1 MNGLMVHT
9 PGSQMVTLDH
19 LRNLPTP
26 EARGARHQP
35 IPHHELVDT
44 LTDQILDRGWDV
56 THTQMGTAASG
67 KRLFGTMKL
76 RGPGNM
82 DAKEMNPTLG
92 FRSSTD
98 SALSIRMVVGA
109 TVFVCDNLCFSG
121 DEFVLRRKST
131 TGLFDLPGLINGGL
145 DRFMG
150 QTIAFERDV
159 DRMKDAPLGSDEV
172 AKSRLFDIFN
182 MDVLPLHLLPKVSEL
197 YFQPDEDHTDCH
209 PRSLWGLNN
218 ACTRSIHQLKKPA
231 AKFSASQ
238 LVGRHFNSL
247 IHPEA
252 EVRLVH

>member
-9 PGSQMVTLDH
+9 PGSQMVTLDQ

-26 EARGARHQP
+26 VVLGARHQP
-35 IPHHELVDT
+35 IPHHVLMNT
-44 LTDQILDRGWDV
+44 LTDQIAARNWDV
-56 THTQMGTAASG
+56 TRTQMGTAASG

-121 DEFVLRRKST
+121 DQMILRKKST
-131 TGLFDLPGLINGGL
+131 TGLLDLPGLINEGL
-145 DRFMG
+145 DRFMIKAE
-150 QTIAFERDV
+150 QFERDV
-159 DRMKDAPLGSDEV
+159 DRMKDVPLQGFT
-172 AKSRLFDIFN
+172 AKARLFDIFN
-182 MDVLPLHLLPKVSEL
+182 QDVMPLHLLPKVSSL
-197 YFQPDEDHTDCH
+197 YFDPAEDHTDCQ

-218 ACTRSIHQLKKPA
+218 ACTRAVHLLKKPA
-231 AKFSASQ
+231 AKFDTSQ
-238 LVGRHFNSL
+238 AVGEHFKGL
-247 IHPEA
+247 IH
-252 EVRLVH
+252 